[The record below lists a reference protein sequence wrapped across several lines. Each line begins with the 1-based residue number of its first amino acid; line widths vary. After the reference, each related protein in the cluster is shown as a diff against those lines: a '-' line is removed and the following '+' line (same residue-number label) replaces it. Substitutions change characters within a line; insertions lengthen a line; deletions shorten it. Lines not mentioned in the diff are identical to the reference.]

1 MKSFIK
7 TNSAFLFV
15 AFNSQAPHAVELSC
29 DVKHWF
35 SRCGGKGLSCHW
47 VTDDKYWG
55 KANILV
61 VLVELMRSLG
71 DTIEEHKE
79 WKNVLTKKEAK
90 KDRRLM
96 SVLIFILFSAL
107 LMYLIL
113 ELSVPLWLQSI
124 FALISLMSL
133 VLFFTQKRWIK

>member
-1 MKSFIK
+1 
-7 TNSAFLFV
+7 
-15 AFNSQAPHAVELSC
+15 
-29 DVKHWF
+29 
-35 SRCGGKGLSCHW
+35 LSCHW

-90 KDRRLM
+90 KDRRPM

-113 ELSVPLWLQSI
+113 ELIVPLWLQSI

-133 VLFFTQKRWIK
+133 VLFFTQKIWNK